1 MQGNSRRKANT
12 QYLRLPSPSHPS
24 LFIRAAQH
32 HSLSCPCY
40 QFPLRWCFHCTFPTL
55 CTPTG
60 TSVCSAVKPST
71 LPSSSVSPSLWWALS
86 HTHRSNISTLD
97 CFLMPEIL
105 RGLCSYCVLDLK
117 GILGALY
124 IRGNPNI
131 YSLVPTKE
139 FFKDEN
145 DCLGR
150 RGDGSVRKSDCPSS
164 MMTCVWISAPI

>member
-24 LFIRAAQH
+24 YSSELPSTTPFPVPATNF
-32 HSLSCPCY
+32 LSDDVSIAP
-40 QFPLRWCFHCTFPTL
+40 FPPFARPLALR
-55 CTPTG
+55 
-60 TSVCSAVKPST
+60 SAVLWSPPPFHLLAFH
-71 LPSSSVSPSLWWALS
+71 LPYDEHCRTPIGQ
-86 HTHRSNISTLD
+86 NISTLD

-145 DCLGR
+145 DCLGC